1 MQKLQKKSNRQKK
14 SSVKTTN
21 LGNLNFGC
29 FFVAICLFFCLVN
42 RQKLGKCACMGGDY
56 FALNLKMGIDGLG
69 FLVYNSGIK
78 F

>member
-1 MQKLQKKSNRQKK
+1 MLKQPIWAISML
-14 SSVKTTN
+14 VVFCCN
-21 LGNLNFGC
+21 L
-29 FFVAICLFFCLVN
+29 FVFCLVN
-42 RQKLGKCACMGGDY
+42 LQKLGKCACMGGDY